1 MNMSRLKQTLSIVFM
16 SAFTGGCLVVS
27 LVMVPDW
34 RKMEPDAFLDW
45 FSKNG
50 PRLGL
55 TMLPLEAVGSL
66 FAVLAFVDAMR
77 RKSDS
82 RAIWGLSSICIVAT
96 LVLLPVYFAQANAR
110 MLNKTI
116 EVSEVG
122 AELESWSNWQWL
134 RTVLA
139 ALAVAL
145 GSWGWRR
152 EQAKHAPK

>member
-1 MNMSRLKQTLSIVFM
+1 MSRLKQILSVVFM

-27 LVMVPDW
+27 LVMVPNW
-34 RKMEPDAFLDW
+34 REMDPDAFLDW

-55 TMLPLEAVGSL
+55 TMLPLEAFGSL
-66 FAVLAFVDAMR
+66 FAILAFVDAVG
-77 RKSDS
+77 RKSSS
-82 RAIWGLSSICIVAT
+82 RVTWGLSGICIVAT
-96 LVLLPVYFAQANAR
+96 LVLLPVYFAKANAR

-116 EVSEVG
+116 AVSEVG

-145 GSWGWRR
+145 GSWGWRQ
-152 EQAKHAPK
+152 EQAKHVQK